1 MSEAPPFPATDPLS
15 KAERDDALLWHQ
27 AWAGTVAAAGAALVI
42 ALGWAPWAVLGALGC
57 ILAPPLAAQ
66 CLRWRDGPE
75 PRAAL
80 VVLWAI
86 GGVFACIL
94 TGGIAGPLAVWCLA
108 PVAAAATLGPGR
120 LIAEAAAL
128 SMMAV
133 ALTAFT
139 HALGAAPPPPPPEFT
154 VWLGLL
160 ALLTTSLGLGA
171 GFLMS
176 HRRAARRRTADQTAS
191 GVLERL
197 LTEQPHLVLS
207 LDSGGRVGSAFGYAP
222 DGLSEALLLGEGLLS
237 AAESGDRP
245 ALQAALQ
252 MALDRGGA
260 EAHFCPLGALHCACT
275 VSLRRAGDGGLVA
288 VLRDSSRERS
298 REAALEAAKLEAEQL
313 NTGKSRFLAN
323 MSHELRTP
331 LNAIMGFSDI
341 MRSRL
346 FGPLTGKY
354 GEYAELIHES
364 GGHLL
369 DLINDVLDM
378 SKIEADRYELSKDT
392 FDVREPVSAALRLV
406 RLQADEA
413 GIALRGVLPSQE
425 IEVDADARALKQIV
439 LNLVSNALKFTPK
452 GGAVTVAL
460 TPFPDRIELEVSDTG
475 VGIAEDD
482 LKRLGRPF
490 EQAGDA
496 GQRAKGAGLGLSL
509 VRAFAELHG
518 GEMVIESELGEG
530 TSVTV
535 RLPILHHGARP
546 TAQVIAFSPPLR

>member
-1 MSEAPPFPATDPLS
+1 MAEAR
-15 KAERDDALLWHQ
+15 EALIWSQGWL
-27 AWAGTVAAAGAALVI
+27 AAVVLM
-42 ALGWAPWAVLGALGC
+42 AVLLILSFGYLPWGVVGAVV
-57 ILAPPLAAQ
+57 AMFVPPLATLV
-66 CLRWRDGPE
+66 LRSRDSARLRG
-75 PRAAL
+75 AL
-80 VVLWAI
+80 VVFWAI
-86 GGVFACIL
+86 GGASACIF
-94 TGGIAGPLAVWCLA
+94 GGGLSGPLAAWCLA
-108 PVAAAATLGPGR
+108 PVAAATALGAGR
-120 LIAEAAAL
+120 VVAEAAAL
-128 SMMAV
+128 SIMAIAV
-133 ALTAFT
+133 AGFT
-139 HALGAAPPPPPPEFT
+139 QVMGAAPPPPPEAFT
-154 VWLGLL
+154 PWLGLT
-160 ALLTTSLGLGA
+160 ALLTTSVGLGA
-171 GFLMS
+171 GFLLA
-176 HRRAARRRTADQTAS
+176 HRRAGRRRSADLAAYA
-191 GVLERL
+191 VLERL

-207 LDSGGRVGSAFGYAP
+207 LDSKGLVGSAFGYAP
-222 DGLSEALLLGEGLLS
+222 EGVSEGLLLGEGLLA
-237 AAESGDRP
+237 AAEPNDR
-245 ALQAALQ
+245 AGLLAAFQTAQTRGQAE
-252 MALDRGGA
+252 G
-260 EAHFCPLGALHCACT
+260 HFSPVGALHCTCT
-275 VSLRRAGDGGLVA
+275 VVIRRSGDGGLVA
-288 VLRDSSRERS
+288 VLRDASRDRA

-378 SKIEADRYELSKDT
+378 SKIEAERYELQINT
-392 FDVREPVSAALRLV
+392 FDVREPVSAALRLL
-406 RLQADEA
+406 RLQADDA
-413 GIALRGVLPSQE
+413 GISLRGVLPARD
-425 IEVDADARALKQIV
+425 IEVDADSRAIKQIV

-452 GGAVTVAL
+452 GGTVTVTLSEFAG
-460 TPFPDRIELEVSDTG
+460 RVELAVADTG

-535 RLPILHHGARP
+535 RLPILHQADRP
-546 TAQVIAFSPPLR
+546 TAQVIAFAPPAR